1 MIFTD
6 YENAFD
12 LVETVVVLHATLQ
25 QGIGKHYG
33 RILEDTHT
41 EGTAIIKLHTD
52 DPHGKVPTKKELDRE
67 DRIT

>member
-1 MIFTD
+1 M
-6 YENAFD
+6 
-12 LVETVVVLHATLQ
+12 VLHATLQ